1 MLHHLSQ
8 YIRAG
13 NSSPRVRP
21 LAMTG
26 RLFCLLLLLASLSL
40 QAEQQTVVDEALK
53 QRLIAALADNAGFSD
68 RFDAEVWLVDMAE
81 RLKRRLP
88 EGDQRMSLLK
98 HLHHEATRAK
108 LPPELVLSVIQVE
121 SNFDR
126 FAISEAG
133 ARGLMQVMPFWLKEL
148 GRPDANLFDPQ
159 TNLRFGCTILRYYL
173 DMEKGNTTR
182 ALARYNGS
190 KGSLRYPNLVF
201 AALRNTW
208 YR

>member
-1 MLHHLSQ
+1 M
-8 YIRAG
+8 
-13 NSSPRVRP
+13 VRP

-201 AALRNTW
+201 AALRDTW

>member
-1 MLHHLSQ
+1 M
-8 YIRAG
+8 A
-13 NSSPRVRP
+13 SP
-21 LAMTG
+21 LTLLG
-26 RLFCLLLLLASLSL
+26 QLFSVFLLLTPLSL
-40 QAEQQTVVDEALK
+40 PAEQGGVVVDEALK
-53 QRLIAALADNAGFSD
+53 LRLVEALADNAGFSD
-68 RFDAEVWLVDMAE
+68 RYDAEVWLVDMAE
-81 RLKRRLP
+81 RLKKRLP
-88 EGDQRMSLLK
+88 TESKRLILLK
-98 HLHHEATRAK
+98 HIHHEATRAK

-173 DMEKGNTTR
+173 DMEKGDTVK

-201 AALRNTW
+201 AALREKW

>member
-1 MLHHLSQ
+1 MLQ
-8 YIRAG
+8 YLTQFIRVE
-13 NSSPRVRP
+13 NSPVVTGP
-21 LAMTG
+21 LTIIG
-26 RLFCLLLLLASLSL
+26 RLFGVFLLLTPPSLP
-40 QAEQQTVVDEALK
+40 AEQNGVVDEALK
-53 QRLIAALADNAGFSD
+53 LRLIEALADHSGFSD

-81 RLKRRLP
+81 RLKQRLP
-88 EGDQRMSLLK
+88 EENKRLILLK
-98 HLHHEATRAK
+98 HIHQEATHAK

-173 DMEKGNTTR
+173 DMEKGDTVK

-201 AALRNTW
+201 AALREKW

>member
-1 MLHHLSQ
+1 MLTQWPLHNRAASPSLLGWLS
-8 YIRAG
+8 G
-13 NSSPRVRP
+13 
-21 LAMTG
+21 
-26 RLFCLLLLLASLSL
+26 LLLLLAPLAV
-40 QAEQQTVVDEALK
+40 QGEQPALVDQALK
-53 QRLIAALADNAGFSD
+53 QRLVEALADNAGFGD

-88 EGDQRMSLLK
+88 QESKRLNLLK
-98 HLHHEATRAK
+98 HIHFESTRAN

-133 ARGLMQVMPFWLKEL
+133 AQGLMQVMPFWLKEL
-148 GRPDANLFDPQ
+148 GRPEANLFDTQ

-173 DMEKGNTTR
+173 DMEKGNTAR

-201 AALRNTW
+201 AALREKW

>member
-1 MLHHLSQ
+1 MTSQWRLAGPPFALH
-8 YIRAG
+8 R
-13 NSSPRVRP
+13 
-21 LAMTG
+21 LAY
-26 RLFCLLLLLASLSL
+26 LLLFFLFPTLLV
-40 QAEQQTVVDEALK
+40 AEMPTPVDRALK
-53 QRLIAALADNAGFSD
+53 QRLIEALADNAGFSD

-81 RLKRRLP
+81 RLKKRVPSQDKRLI
-88 EGDQRMSLLK
+88 LLQ
-98 HLHHEATRAK
+98 HIHYEATRAK

-148 GRPDANLFDPQ
+148 GRPDANLFDAQ

-173 DMEKGNTTR
+173 DMEKGDTVK

-190 KGSLRYPNLVF
+190 RGSLRYPNLVF
-201 AALRNTW
+201 AALRDKW

>member
-1 MLHHLSQ
+1 MPPILNRII
-8 YIRAG
+8 Y
-13 NSSPRVRP
+13 
-21 LAMTG
+21 
-26 RLFCLLLLLASLSL
+26 LFLLICPLSL
-40 QAEQQTVVDEALK
+40 HADQDMLLDIALK
-53 QRLIAALADNAGFSD
+53 QRLIEALSDNAGFDD
-68 RFDAEVWLVDMAE
+68 RFDAEVWLTDMAE
-81 RLKRRLP
+81 RLRRRLP
-88 EGDQRMSLLK
+88 EQSERLVLLQ
-98 HLHHEATRAK
+98 HIHYEAMRAK

-148 GRPDANLFDPQ
+148 KRPEANLFDPQ

-173 DMEKGNTTR
+173 DMEKGNTVK

-201 AALRNTW
+201 AALREKW

>member
-1 MLHHLSQ
+1 M
-8 YIRAG
+8 
-13 NSSPRVRP
+13 VRP

-26 RLFCLLLLLASLSL
+26 RLFCLLLLLTSLSL

>member
-1 MLHHLSQ
+1 MITHFPKDTAARSA
-8 YIRAG
+8 R
-13 NSSPRVRP
+13 PRSET
-21 LAMTG
+21 ASIIH
-26 RLFCLLLLLASLSL
+26 RLFCLFLLITPLSL
-40 QAEQQTVVDEALK
+40 QADQGVPVDNALK
-53 QRLIAALADNAGFSD
+53 MRLIEALADNAGFGD
-68 RFDAEVWLVDMAE
+68 RFDAEVWLMDMAE
-81 RLKRRLP
+81 RLRNRLP
-88 EGDQRMSLLK
+88 DQNERLVLLQNI
-98 HLHHEATRAK
+98 HDEAMRAN

-133 ARGLMQVMPFWLKEL
+133 ARGLMQVMPFWLEEL
-148 GRPDANLFDPQ
+148 GRPEANLFDPQ

-173 DMEKGNTTR
+173 DMEKGNKVK

-201 AALRNTW
+201 AALRKKW